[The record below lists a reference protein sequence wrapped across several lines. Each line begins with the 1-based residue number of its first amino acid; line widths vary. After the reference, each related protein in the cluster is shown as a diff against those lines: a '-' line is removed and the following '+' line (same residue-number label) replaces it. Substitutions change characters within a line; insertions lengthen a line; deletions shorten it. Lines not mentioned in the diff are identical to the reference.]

1 LYITLNLYSNR
12 LFNNWNGDL
21 LIDKE
26 NNIIAAATMMAG
38 IKDNENRFSGTFIG
52 CVDYFTNNTQNSQLD
67 ASKHTLGIYGYH

>member
-1 LYITLNLYSNR
+1 
-12 LFNNWNGDL
+12 
-21 LIDKE
+21 
-26 NNIIAAATMMAG
+26 MMAG